1 MILYSVFL
9 SVSDLFHFSIIPSK
23 SIHGAANGKIS
34 FFLWVSNITLC
45 VCVCVCVCVAYLL
58 YPFIC
63 CFYILATGNN
73 AAMNIGVHVSFQIR
87 VFIFSGYMPRSGIS
101 GLNGNSIFSFI
112 RNLCTVFHSGCTN
125 LQFHQEWRRVPFF
138 PHPLQHLLFVDF
150 WIIAILTS
158 MQ

>member
-1 MILYSVFL
+1 MKITRSIQSLGCCKWSYFILFYGWL
-9 SVSDLFHFSIIPSK
+9 IFHCIYI
-23 SIHGAANGKIS
+23 
-34 FFLWVSNITLC
+34 LL
-45 VCVCVCVCVAYLL
+45 LL
-58 YPFIC
+58 YPFI
-63 CFYILATGNN
+63 FDGYLSVFHVLAIVNS

-87 VFIFSGYMPRSGIS
+87 VFIFSEYMPRSGIS

-125 LQFHQEWRRVPFF
+125 LQSHQEWRRVPFF

-158 MQ
+158 VQW

>member
-1 MILYSVFL
+1 MKLQLNHKSLSTFGSSFYSSPRLLRHWLHFPPLEPSSYRIFVWSSL
-9 SVSDLFHFSIIPSK
+9 SGHLSCFH
-23 SIHGAANGKIS
+23 
-34 FFLWVSNITLC
+34 V
-45 VCVCVCVCVAYLL
+45 
-58 YPFIC
+58 
-63 CFYILATGNN
+63 LAIVNS

-87 VFIFSGYMPRSGIS
+87 VFIFSEYMPRSGIS

-125 LQFHQEWRRVPFF
+125 LQSHQEWRRVPFF

-158 MQ
+158 VQW